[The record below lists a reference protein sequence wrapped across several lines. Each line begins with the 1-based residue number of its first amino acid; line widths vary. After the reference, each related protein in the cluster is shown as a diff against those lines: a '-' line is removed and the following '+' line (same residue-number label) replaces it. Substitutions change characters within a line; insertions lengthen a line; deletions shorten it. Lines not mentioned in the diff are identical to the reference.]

1 MLIFTVG
8 IKTENSIS
16 LAPRQNS
23 LPNVFS
29 TFNLTPNFRYGII
42 FYDTLFCRERRRKI
56 AVQPK
61 YDNRKGVNIVKKAT
75 WLCAIVLAGFTALHA
90 YAEMKWDAAK
100 FMPLS
105 EVKIGMKGTGYTVF
119 SGITVEEF
127 DFEVVS
133 IEHDFY
139 PEWDVVWCKG
149 LSDNFKRTGVAGGMS
164 GSPCYID
171 GRLMGALSLGHF
183 NQREHANLFGVTPFQ
198 LMLKVAARGM
208 QPNLGYEGTQLFNLN
223 AATVQE
229 GLDMGPSLFGDGQMR
244 PKNESAP
251 RPFDELLESISNAP
265 SPVNSARLAIPVAMP
280 ALNSEM
286 MRFIKPL
293 FDRFNFEP
301 IQAVGGGS
309 PVEASPIEEGQI
321 VGMEVV
327 RGALSFFGYGTI
339 TYVDGD
345 ELLAYGHSSSGEGH
359 VNLPMSGGYV
369 HFILP
374 SRSRSSKYASATQLI
389 GTRVQDRD
397 PAIAGVIG
405 KHPPYIPV
413 SMNVQT
419 SDGQHH
425 AKHYEVIRHRSFSPI
440 YTGIGAWYIMDA
452 LDFYQNDHTLNLGA
466 TVTLKAQPGLTS
478 RELTFKNVFSSSGSP
493 GFGVMQTLMLPM
505 LQLIGNTYAKVEVEN
520 VTLDLKI
527 EDKRRT
533 AVVESLRV
541 DKLRYR
547 PGETVEVE
555 MVLRPYLEAPIM
567 QTGTIT
573 IPKDTP
579 DGQVT
584 LLAANAFFHEFWQR
598 SRAPLNFRAKNINQ
612 LVELLQR
619 GESNSDVI
627 LELFV
632 PQPGLTVQGQEF
644 ADLPTSVMSVMNTA
658 KQVGESGYTM
668 GTTLEIDKLATDYVI
683 FGSGIIRFVVD
694 RNAR

>member
-8 IKTENSIS
+8 IKTENGIA
-16 LAPRQNS
+16 LAPRQNF

-29 TFNLTPNFRYGII
+29 NFNLTPNFEYGII
-42 FYDTLFCRERRRKI
+42 LYDTLFCRERRREI

-75 WLCAIVLAGFTALHA
+75 WLCALVMLAFTALHGDA
-90 YAEMKWDAAK
+90 DLKWDAEK

-105 EVKIGMKGTGYTVF
+105 EVEIGMEGKGYTVF

-133 IEHDFY
+133 IEYNFF
-139 PEWDVVWCKG
+139 PGWDVVWCKG

-164 GSPCYID
+164 GSPCYIN

-183 NQREHANLFGVTPFQ
+183 NQREHANLFGVTPFE

-223 AATVQE
+223 SATVQE
-229 GLDMGPSLFGDGQMR
+229 GIDMGPSLFGDGKMSQV
-244 PKNESAP
+244 P
-251 RPFDELLESISNAP
+251 RPFDERLLESIASAP
-265 SPVNSARLAIPVAMP
+265 SPGNSARLAIPVAMP
-280 ALNSEM
+280 ALNSDM
-286 MRFIKPL
+286 MRFVKPL

-301 IQAVGGGS
+301 VQAVGSGS
-309 PVEASPIEEGQI
+309 PVKESPIEEGQI
-321 VGMEVV
+321 VGMEIV

-374 SRSRSSKYASATQLI
+374 SRSRSSKYASPTQLI

-413 SMNVQT
+413 NMNIET
-419 SDGQHH
+419 SDGQQHT
-425 AKHYEVIRHRSFSPI
+425 KHYEVIRHRSFSPI
-440 YTGIGAWYIMDA
+440 YTGVGAWYIMDS

-466 TVTLKAQPGLTS
+466 TITLKEQPGLTS
-478 RELTFKNVFSSSGSP
+478 RKLSFKNVFSSSGSP

-505 LQLIGNTYAKVEVEN
+505 LQLVGNSYTKVEVEN

-533 AVVESLRV
+533 AVIESLRV

-555 MVLRPYLEAPIM
+555 MVVRPYLEAPIM

-584 LLAANAFFHEFWQR
+584 LIAANASFHEFWQR
-598 SRAPLNFRAKNINQ
+598 SRAPLNFRAKNINH

-619 GESNSDVI
+619 GERNSDVI

-644 ADLPTSVMSVMNTA
+644 SDLPTSVMSVMNTA
-658 KQVGESGYTM
+658 RQVGESGYTT
-668 GTTLEIDKLATDYVI
+668 GTTLKIDKVATDYVI
-683 FGSGIIRFVVD
+683 FGSGFIRFVVD
-694 RNAR
+694 KNAR